1 MKGIALSF
9 FSLAVLSAVIG
20 MTWGIIMAMT
30 GDHGTAPAHAHL
42 NLVGWVTLAIFGF
55 YYHLVPQAAEGLLP
69 RLHLGAAGLGVAV
82 MVPGIALAVTG
93 QGEALAAIGSILTLL
108 SMLMFAAVVL
118 RNRSP
123 MPVPAE

>member
-69 RLHLGAAGLGVAV
+69 RLHLGAAALGVAV